1 MIKFT
6 IITVCYN
13 AEDSI
18 AKTVGS
24 VLQQTYKNYEYI
36 IVDGASKDNT
46 VHILEEYKNPLM
58 CIYSEPDKGI
68 SDAFNKGISYS
79 QGEYLCFLNS
89 GDYFIDKD
97 VLKNVFRDLE
107 VYAEDI
113 LSYSVRH
120 VINNFFPKSEEEGK
134 KLWQESIIPH
144 QGSFTKREVFTKVG
158 GFNIYFKIRM
168 DYEFF
173 TRCYKYGITCKC
185 IPRVIACYD
194 SSGISSTDSYHAHK
208 EGLAVRLL
216 HKEQVN
222 TGEINIMRNLVQHDG
237 LHENKTENELE
248 NQRRI
253 IDRYYKIMKA
263 MNSWICALQRGKL
276 TVYYFNERLVQSIA
290 IYGWGDLGKC
300 LENELRDT
308 NVQVRYVID
317 RNKNNIGDKDI
328 KIYSLDD
335 DTWPDVDMVV
345 VTPFYEYQSIK
356 ERIKEKINCRI
367 VSIEDIIMGD

>member
-1 MIKFT
+1 MVNFT

-18 AKTVGS
+18 IKTVES
-24 VLQQTYKNYEYI
+24 VLRQTYKNYEYI
-36 IVDGASKDNT
+36 IVDGASTDNT
-46 VHILEEYKNPLM
+46 VHILEKYKNPLM
-58 CIYSEPDKGI
+58 HIYSEPDKGI

-79 QGEYLCFLNS
+79 HGEYLCFLNS

-97 VLKNVFRDLE
+97 VLENVSRDLE
-107 VYAEDI
+107 VYSEDI

-120 VINNFFPKSEEEGK
+120 IINNFFPKSEEEGQR
-134 KLWQESIIPH
+134 LWQESIIPH
-144 QGSFTKREVFTKVG
+144 QGSFTKREVFAKVG

-173 TRCYKYGITCKC
+173 TRCYNQGVTCKC
-185 IPRVIACYD
+185 IPRIIVCYD
-194 SSGISSTDSYHAHK
+194 SSGVSSTDTYHVHK

-222 TGEINIMRNLVQHDG
+222 TGEMAIIRNLVQYDG
-237 LHENKTENELE
+237 THENEIENELE
-248 NQRRI
+248 NQRRT

-263 MNSWICALQRGKL
+263 MKSWIYALQRGKGAIN
-276 TVYYFNERLVQSIA
+276 YFNERFVQSIA

-300 LENELRDT
+300 LDNELRAT
-308 NVQVRYVID
+308 NILVKYVID
-317 RNKNNIGDKDI
+317 RNKKYLEDKDI

-335 DTWPDVDMVV
+335 TWPYVDMVV

-356 ERIKEKINCRI
+356 EKIKEKINCRI
-367 VSIEDIIMGD
+367 VSIEDIIM